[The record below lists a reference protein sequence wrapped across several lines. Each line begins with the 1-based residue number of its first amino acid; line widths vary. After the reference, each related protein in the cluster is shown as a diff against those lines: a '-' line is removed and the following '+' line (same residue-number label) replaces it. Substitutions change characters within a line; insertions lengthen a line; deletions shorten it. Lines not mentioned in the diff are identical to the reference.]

1 MSSTI
6 QFGVLRVGSTITL
19 VGEYRVTVHE
29 EVLQELAPV
38 LRRIETHTGEE
49 LDTYGGASFA
59 GQALDEFISQFRG
72 VAPSTVSA
80 DAADFIAELLRVA
93 EYARNEDKA
102 LKYFGL

>member
-1 MSSTI
+1 VSSTI

-59 GQALDEFISQFRG
+59 GQALDEFI
-72 VAPSTVSA
+72 
-80 DAADFIAELLRVA
+80 AELLRVA